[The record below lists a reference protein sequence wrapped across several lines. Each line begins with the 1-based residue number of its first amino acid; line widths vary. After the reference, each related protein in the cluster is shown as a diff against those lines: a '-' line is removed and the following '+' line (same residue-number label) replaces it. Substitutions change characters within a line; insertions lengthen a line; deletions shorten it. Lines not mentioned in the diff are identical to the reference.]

1 MAEGDAEVVARID
14 TMLDQLMVKHLEMAG
29 LCGEYRDLLER
40 ILEAPWDKEAR
51 KMASAMPGAKYTVA
65 ATFTREHADLI
76 AKELEMHFG
85 GGDDH
90 DPLDSFLA
98 DDA

>member
-14 TMLDQLMVKHLEMAG
+14 TMLDQLMVKHLEMAS

-40 ILEAPWDKEAR
+40 ILDAPWDKEAR

-65 ATFTREHADLI
+65 TTFTREHAQLI
-76 AKELEMHFG
+76 GNELQMHFG
-85 GGDDH
+85 GEDDH
-90 DPLDSFLA
+90 DPLDSFLT
-98 DDA
+98 DDG